1 MDKSGQI
8 IIGLAGE
15 PGSGKDTVAKH
26 LKDRYGAKEIR
37 FSDPLFD
44 ALRNF
49 VDAISREDLQWLSH
63 AVRERFGQDIFAK
76 ALVKRMSANDGV
88 VIFNG
93 IRFWENYDFVKSFP
107 QSFIIYVTADQKLRW
122 ERSTNRM
129 EKSDDNSSFA
139 KFQELEKFETEA
151 IIPEIGA
158 KADFMIKNEQTLEY
172 LLEESDKI
180 MEKIRQ

>member
-76 ALVKRMSANDGV
+76 A
-88 VIFNG
+88 
-93 IRFWENYDFVKSFP
+93 
-107 QSFIIYVTADQKLRW
+107 
-122 ERSTNRM
+122 
-129 EKSDDNSSFA
+129 
-139 KFQELEKFETEA
+139 
-151 IIPEIGA
+151 
-158 KADFMIKNEQTLEY
+158 
-172 LLEESDKI
+172 
-180 MEKIRQ
+180 